1 MRKRTKSHKSGSH
14 SECPTPA
21 ARTASLPA
29 GGRPEIINTSNSE
42 LRIESSPATL
52 SNAPSPSI
60 HLSDADIADHREFHD
75 HAATEVNSRIY
86 VKVDKKMSD
95 KEKAVSC
102 HALQTDMLEYYLKL
116 TLIESFGELNENS
129 IVKLK
134 KKHRKQLG
142 CDLLKVDTVK

>member
-1 MRKRTKSHKSGSH
+1 MTTVCCRYDPVLAAEIGNAIKGNLMRKRTKSHKSGSH

-86 VKVDKKMSD
+86 VKVT
-95 KEKAVSC
+95 
-102 HALQTDMLEYYLKL
+102 QQ
-116 TLIESFGELNENS
+116 G
-129 IVKLK
+129 
-134 KKHRKQLG
+134 
-142 CDLLKVDTVK
+142 